1 MKVNHET
8 RFVGIDLG
16 KRSYVIRLIDEK
28 GKITGWT
35 GKTNPESRKELYSR
49 LKATDTIAIE
59 AGNMAFI
66 MTEEFEKLTGNKIYN
81 LCTRKLFDIYLTDKK
96 TDKEDALK
104 LAKFIK
110 NHDEEDMPIV
120 LPPTEDQKRQ
130 RKIISEYSS
139 LQKERVNKIN
149 RLHAVFEHCG
159 LTDVKKNDLKY
170 TKRRSGKIK
179 LLTGYERTEAD
190 RLVEVIE
197 LLEKQSDELKVL
209 MEKEVEKSKPAQIAK
224 SVYGVGTVVGLS
236 YVAVVGPVERYQ
248 NAAHVGSYLGFT
260 PKVDCSSTIIKYG
273 HISKHGN
280 GYLRS
285 LLVQSVWVIIRS
297 KESNALKDK
306 YEYMVRNGKSKKKAV
321 VAIARKLG
329 ELIYTLI
336 KNNDTYE
343 PRRFTPPD
351 SQISGLAL
359 EALKASE
366 VA

>member
-120 LPPTEDQKRQ
+120 LPPT
-130 RKIISEYSS
+130 
-139 LQKERVNKIN
+139 
-149 RLHAVFEHCG
+149 
-159 LTDVKKNDLKY
+159 
-170 TKRRSGKIK
+170 
-179 LLTGYERTEAD
+179 
-190 RLVEVIE
+190 
-197 LLEKQSDELKVL
+197 
-209 MEKEVEKSKPAQIAK
+209 
-224 SVYGVGTVVGLS
+224 
-236 YVAVVGPVERYQ
+236 
-248 NAAHVGSYLGFT
+248 
-260 PKVDCSSTIIKYG
+260 
-273 HISKHGN
+273 
-280 GYLRS
+280 
-285 LLVQSVWVIIRS
+285 
-297 KESNALKDK
+297 
-306 YEYMVRNGKSKKKAV
+306 
-321 VAIARKLG
+321 
-329 ELIYTLI
+329 
-336 KNNDTYE
+336 
-343 PRRFTPPD
+343 
-351 SQISGLAL
+351 
-359 EALKASE
+359 
-366 VA
+366 